1 MQSVLKSSNRKRKA
15 LTFLNVQE
23 AGVFYIACPEACGL
37 GGVALCEW
45 SPAPSELLREPVNE
59 LPAHF
64 DAVPHVLARKK
75 LRAAFNLLGN
85 NARFANSGS
94 LRVGAHT

>member
-1 MQSVLKSSNRKRKA
+1 MFSILCVPRRA
-15 LTFLNVQE
+15 
-23 AGVFYIACPEACGL
+23 GL
-37 GGVALCEW
+37 GGVVLCEW
-45 SPAPSELLREPVNE
+45 SPAPSEQLLRKPVNE

-75 LRAAFNLLGN
+75 LRAAFNPLGN

-94 LRVGAHT
+94 RRVGAHT

>member
-1 MQSVLKSSNRKRKA
+1 MSRRH
-15 LTFLNVQE
+15 
-23 AGVFYIACPEACGL
+23 VFSILCVPRRAWL

-45 SPAPSELLREPVNE
+45 SPVPSELLREPVNE

-75 LRAAFNLLGN
+75 LRAAFNPLGN